1 MVGRGGRTE
10 SDPRPRNHL
19 DENTRASDSETLGQ
33 PTTAAVALL
42 EELVPRQEVIR
53 TPSFPTVA
61 TMAGG
66 PGVAGPPS
74 CIIA

>member
-1 MVGRGGRTE
+1 
-10 SDPRPRNHL
+10 
-19 DENTRASDSETLGQ
+19 
-33 PTTAAVALL
+33 
-42 EELVPRQEVIR
+42 VPRQEVIR

-61 TMAGG
+61 TMAGV